1 MRERRYEL
9 ALMRTM
15 GGTRATLFTLII
27 QEGLLL
33 VVLGYAI
40 GLLLSRAGLIVLSNF
55 MKESFH
61 YGLDNL
67 AITSQELALLGLT
80 LLVGLLASVIP
91 ARQALKIDISKT
103 LTNA

>member
-1 MRERRYEL
+1 
-9 ALMRTM
+9 
-15 GGTRATLFTLII
+15 
-27 QEGLLL
+27 
-33 VVLGYAI
+33 
-40 GLLLSRAGLIVLSNF
+40 

-67 AITSQELALLGLT
+67 AITTQELMLLGLT

-91 ARQALKIDISKT
+91 AAQALKIDISKT